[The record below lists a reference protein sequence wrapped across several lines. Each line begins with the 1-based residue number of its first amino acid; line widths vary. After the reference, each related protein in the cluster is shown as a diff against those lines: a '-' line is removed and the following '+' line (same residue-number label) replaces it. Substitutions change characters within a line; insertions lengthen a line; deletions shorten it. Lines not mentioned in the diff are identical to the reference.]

1 MCIRY
6 YRHDRNLRTP
16 AHGCQAQQS
25 RHDAVGWNNI
35 MLIHNFRTCSLV
47 CLTLLAVSSAAFSQ
61 GLQSDRSFWGNH
73 YSPDGGNEASF
84 PAWLP
89 LTESE
94 NIESDFQWFA
104 PGEFG

>member
-1 MCIRY
+1 
-6 YRHDRNLRTP
+6 
-16 AHGCQAQQS
+16 
-25 RHDAVGWNNI
+25 

-61 GLQSDRSFWGNH
+61 GLQSDQSFWGNH
-73 YSPDGGNEASF
+73 YSPDGGNEATF
-84 PAWLP
+84 PTWLP

-104 PGEFG
+104 PGEFGEYGEATPPNT